1 MPQETQGGNTM
12 KFRDYYEILGVT
24 ETATADEIKRA
35 YRKKARQYHP
45 DVSKEDDAE
54 EQFKLVGE
62 AYEVLRDPARRQE
75 YDQLKKHGYRNGD
88 EFHGG
93 GNWQGQW
100 QPGANPFSGAGGGD
114 FSDFFNAIFGSMG
127 QAGAQPGQ
135 AGPHGF
141 ERGFERGFQGGFG
154 ADFGNAGGGQNAA
167 SGSDV
172 RIRVR
177 VSLEQAYKGGKT
189 TLKVP
194 AKDGNGQRSLSVN
207 IPAGVVDGQQLRL
220 RGQGR
225 ISPMSARAGD
235 LLLTI
240 EIKEHELF
248 TVDGADVLLQVPVT
262 PLESLDGVTLAVP
275 TLGGEVSLKV
285 PPRTQSGT
293 RLRLRGRGLPASSIG
308 DQYVTIQ
315 IALPSEITPK
325 QRELLREFDALAE
338 GDLRSWQRGSTP
350 A

>member
-1 MPQETQGGNTM
+1 M

-45 DVSKEDDAE
+45 DVSEENDAE

-100 QPGANPFSGAGGGD
+100 QTGGSPFAGAGD

-135 AGPHGF
+135 AGA
-141 ERGFERGFQGGFG
+141 RGFEGGFEGGFNGGFDKGFQGGVG
-154 ADFGNAGGGQNAA
+154 PDFRNTTGGPGGA

-189 TLKVP
+189 TIKVP
-194 AKDGNGQRSLSVN
+194 AKNGNSQRSLSVS

-225 ISPMSARAGD
+225 ASPVGARAGD

-248 TVDGADVLLQVPVT
+248 AVDGADVLLQVPVT
-262 PLESLDGVTLAVP
+262 PLESVEGVTLSVP

-285 PPRTQSGT
+285 PPKTQSGT

-315 IALPSEITPK
+315 IAVPSTLSARQK
-325 QRELLREFDALAE
+325 ELLREFDALADD
-338 GDLRSWQRGSTP
+338 DLRSWQRDSTS